1 MFGMAGETEFDVR
14 FSIFGIPVRVHP
26 IFWLS
31 SVWLVWGGAD
41 GEPRKVIIGLVAI
54 FVSVL
59 VHELGHA
66 FLSRH
71 YGYPSEIVLYILGG
85 YATATRFSTWK
96 NVKVSAAG
104 PAAGLALFGLTYA
117 VLRIFMVQSP
127 DSLVENTD
135 LTFAINMMLFAN
147 LTVSFM
153 NLVPVTPL
161 DGGRIVESLMNR
173 YGGRMAAQR
182 TLQIGIIAAGVVV
195 VRGIYCINNPES
207 SLFPLPEAMF
217 PPFLAG
223 GSSYRWLV
231 GSLQPEPRFIT
242 LFFGILCASQV
253 ATYNEHFGRRQD
265 KR

>member
-1 MFGMAGETEFDVR
+1 M
-14 FSIFGIPVRVHP
+14 
-26 IFWLS
+26 
-31 SVWLVWGGAD
+31 
-41 GEPRKVIIGLVAI
+41 IIGLLAI

-66 FLSRH
+66 FLSRR

-85 YATATRFSTWK
+85 YATATRFSAWK

-104 PAAGLALFGLTYA
+104 PAAGLALFALTYA
-117 VLRIFMVQSP
+117 VLRIFMGQSP
-127 DSLVENTD
+127 ESLVENTD

-182 TLQIGIIAAGVVV
+182 TLQIGIIAAGLVV

-207 SLFPLPEAMF
+207 SLFPLPAAMF
-217 PPFLAG
+217 PPFFVG

-253 ATYNEHFGRRQD
+253 ATYNEHYGRRQD
-265 KR
+265 RR